1 MTPDGDSGVRIHAAK
16 GVRQMKK
23 ISTPKAALGSGA
35 AILLGGFLA
44 AAPAQA
50 STGTTVP
57 CNTQAL
63 IAAISSAIS

>member
-1 MTPDGDSGVRIHAAK
+1 
-16 GVRQMKK
+16 MKK

-63 IAAISSAIS
+63 IAAINSAIS